1 MTPEVHYAKSG
12 DVHIAYQTFG
22 KGPNELVLIPGFI
35 SNIEHYWELPEFAGV
50 LRKLGRHARVTMF
63 DKRGTGLSDRVG
75 DLPDME
81 QRMDDARAVM
91 DAAGIEQA
99 AIMGASEGGSLAT
112 LFAGTHADR
121 CTALILYGAFA
132 RFSDWFPT
140 RQKLDEMYA
149 YIESGWGSG
158 TSVPAFAPSRKDDQ
172 AFIRWWGKWER
183 LGASPSAVTQLIQM
197 NSQIDISDILPSIR
211 VPTLVLHKTEDPTVN
226 IEGGRFLAEKI
237 PGATLIELEGPDHC
251 YWSDDSRDRIVDL
264 IARFV
269 KDTGA
274 ALGGDTAPE
283 QVLATV
289 LFTDIVD
296 STARAQEMG
305 DREWHELLSD
315 HDKTVRREFSR
326 FRGREIKSLGDGFLA
341 TFDGPARAIRC
352 AREVMEAVRP
362 LGLEVRAGLHTGEVK
377 LTNKD
382 VSGIAVNIASRIT
395 DIANANEIL
404 VSRTVKDLVSGSGI
418 ALEDFGLHSL
428 KGLEEDWRLFQVAHE
443 H

>member
-1 MTPEVHYAKSG
+1 MTPEVHYTKSG

-22 KGPNELVLIPGFI
+22 KGPNELVLIPGFV

-91 DAAGIEQA
+91 DAVGIERA

-112 LFAGTHADR
+112 LFAGMHADR
-121 CTALILYGAFA
+121 CTALVLYGSFA

-140 RQKLDEMYA
+140 RQKLDEFYA
-149 YIESGWGSG
+149 YIETGWGSG

-183 LGASPSAVTQLIQM
+183 LGASPSAVTRLIQM

-237 PGATLIELEGPDHC
+237 PNATLIELEGPDHC
-251 YWSDDSRDRIVDL
+251 YWTDDSRDRIADL
-264 IARFV
+264 TAGFI

-274 ALGGDTAPE
+274 AL
-283 QVLATV
+283 VN
-289 LFTDIVD
+289 
-296 STARAQEMG
+296 
-305 DREWHELLSD
+305 DR
-315 HDKTVRREFSR
+315 
-326 FRGREIKSLGDGFLA
+326 KS
-341 TFDGPARAIRC
+341 
-352 AREVMEAVRP
+352 VV
-362 LGLEVRAGLHTGEVK
+362 
-377 LTNKD
+377 
-382 VSGIAVNIASRIT
+382 
-395 DIANANEIL
+395 
-404 VSRTVKDLVSGSGI
+404 
-418 ALEDFGLHSL
+418 
-428 KGLEEDWRLFQVAHE
+428 
-443 H
+443 

>member
-1 MTPEVHYAKSG
+1 MTPEVHYAKTG

-22 KGPNELVLIPGFI
+22 KGPNELVLIPGFV
-35 SNIEHYWELPEFAGV
+35 SNIEHYWELPEFAAM

-91 DAAGIEQA
+91 DAAGIEKA
-99 AIMGASEGGSLAT
+99 AIMGSSEGGSLAT
-112 LFAGTHADR
+112 LFAGIHADR
-121 CTALILYGAFA
+121 CTALVLYGSFA
-132 RFSDWFPT
+132 RFSDWIPT
-140 RQKLDEMYA
+140 RQRLDEIYA
-149 YIESGWGSG
+149 YIENGWGSG
-158 TSVPAFAPSRKDDQ
+158 ASVPGYAPSRKDDQ

-183 LGASPSAVTQLIQM
+183 LGASPSAATQLMQM

-226 IEGGRFLAEKI
+226 IEGGRFLAENI
-237 PGATLIELEGPDHC
+237 PNATLVELEGPDHPH
-251 YWSDDSRDRIVDL
+251 WADNTRDRIVDL
-264 IARFV
+264 VTRFI

-274 ALGGDTAPE
+274 AIVSGTASE

-305 DREWHELLSD
+305 DREWHDLLSD
-315 HDKTVRREFSR
+315 HDKTVRRELSR
-326 FRGREIKSLGDGFLA
+326 FQGREIKSLGDGFLA

-352 AREVMEAVRP
+352 AREVVEAVRP
-362 LGLEVRAGLHTGEVK
+362 LGLEIRAGLHTGEVK
-377 LTNKD
+377 LTDKD

-418 ALEDFGLHSL
+418 ALEDFGLHPL
-428 KGLEEDWRLFQVAHE
+428 KGLEEDWRLFQVAIE